1 MIFGSLGKHD
11 KVLMLDNF
19 FLVLCL
25 RLKNCRSG
33 QVQMGDVL
41 VAVNGQGLEVEN
53 EICIKS

>member
-11 KVLMLDNF
+11 KVLMPDKLF
-19 FLVLCL
+19 WSLCL

-53 EICIKS
+53 EICVKI